1 MRKSIIAQLS
11 LMLFLASAVTAL
23 AQLGGTPEQQIITPA
38 AEAAESSGAGGLSNT
53 IMSPCGQ
60 ANLLLEVKNACSIA
74 QIAIIEAAAE
84 REVAEG
90 KLAVQARRDAVT
102 LAQRQ
107 GAHLAAAL
115 DDQAWRSAII
125 FWVAMGIVGLGVLAA
140 GMQFRVGW
148 RNIDGPATEFSVSQK
163 QLTIKTTWIGVVL
176 LAMSMVFF
184 TLYLTLVYQIEA
196 I

>member
-1 MRKSIIAQLS
+1 MRKSISAQLS
-11 LMLFLASAVTAL
+11 LVLFLASAVTAL
-23 AQLGGTPEQQIITPA
+23 AQLGGTPEQQIITPSGQA
-38 AEAAESSGAGGLSNT
+38 GESSAGGGPSET
-53 IMSPCGQ
+53 ITSPCAQ
-60 ANLLLEVKNACSIA
+60 PNLVLEVKNACSLA
-74 QIAIIEAAAE
+74 QIATIQAAAE

-90 KLAVQARRDAVT
+90 KLIVEARRDAVT

-115 DDQAWRSAII
+115 EDQAWRSAII
-125 FWVAMGIVGLGVLAA
+125 FWMAMGIVGLGVLAA
-140 GMQFRVGW
+140 GMQFRIGW
-148 RNIDGPATEFSVSQK
+148 RNIDGPATEFSVSEK

-184 TLYLTLVYQIEA
+184 ALYLTLVYQIKA

>member
-11 LMLFLASAVTAL
+11 MMLFLASAAMAQ
-23 AQLGGTPEQQIITPA
+23 AQLGGTPEQQIVTPA
-38 AEAAESSGAGGLSNT
+38 AEVAESSGAGGLSET
-53 IMSPCGQ
+53 ITSPCAK
-60 ANLLLEVKNACSIA
+60 ANLLLEVQNACNIA

-90 KLAVQARRDAVT
+90 KLIVEARRDAVT

-125 FWVAMGIVGLGVLAA
+125 FWMAMGIVGLGVLAA
-140 GMQFRVGW
+140 GMQFRIGW
-148 RNIDGPATEFSVSQK
+148 RNIDGPATEFSVSEK

-184 TLYLTLVYQIEA
+184 ALYLTLVYQIEA
-196 I
+196 V